1 MAGGCLPQS
10 EVSDDLVAA
19 YRSTDY
25 RIESGVGSG
34 CDAIILHVDL
44 HSEPLA
50 QLFAASGHRCA
61 AFITACNPFSLP
73 QNPEANLAACARLRH
88 RLDRQ
93 LRRHATQA
101 TQPAQAHQ
109 IIEGMSCDSSGAW
122 AAEKSFLA
130 LGLDLEASRAIGRE
144 FGQNAIIWSGPDAV
158 PRLILL
164 R

>member
-1 MAGGCLPQS
+1 MPES
-10 EVSDDLVAA
+10 EISEELVAA

-25 RIESGVGSG
+25 RIESSIESG
-34 CDAIILHVDL
+34 CDAFILHVDL

-50 QLFAASGHRCA
+50 RLFAASGHRCA

-73 QNPEANLAACARLRH
+73 QSPEANLAACARLRD

-93 LRRHATQA
+93 LRRRATQV

-109 IIEGMSCDSSGAW
+109 IIEGTGCDPSGVW
-122 AAEKSFLA
+122 PAEKSFLA
-130 LGLDLEASRAIGRE
+130 LGLDLEVSQAIGRE
-144 FGQNAIIWSGPDAV
+144 FGQNAIIWCGPDAI
-158 PRLILL
+158 PKLFLL

>member
-1 MAGGCLPQS
+1 MPHS
-10 EVSDDLVAA
+10 EVSDELVAA

-25 RIESGVGSG
+25 RIESRLGLD
-34 CDAIILHVDL
+34 CDTIILRVDL

-50 QLFAASGHRCA
+50 QLLAVSGHGCA

-73 QNPEANLAACARLRH
+73 QNPEANLKDCARLRD
-88 RLDRQ
+88 RLNCQ
-93 LRRHATQA
+93 LRHHATQS
-101 TQPAQAHQ
+101 TQSAHAHQ

-122 AAEKSFLA
+122 PAEKSFLA
-130 LGLDLEASRAIGRE
+130 LGLDLEVSQAIGSE
-144 FGQNAIIWSGPDAV
+144 FRQNAIIWSGPDAV